1 MEFNIVTNYDRLEFD
16 ERGEFD
22 MAEPQGKD
30 IRNIVELLDN
40 FAQSGEGRMKL
51 RMAENME
58 DEATKKEYHHGRCD
72 VGSPWAC
79 NHSLDAL
86 DKEY

>member
-1 MEFNIVTNYDRLEFD
+1 
-16 ERGEFD
+16 

-30 IRNIVELLDN
+30 IRNIVEMLDN

-51 RMAENME
+51 RMADDME
-58 DEATKKEYHHGRCD
+58 EATTKKEYHHGRCD

-79 NHSLDAL
+79 NNSLDAL